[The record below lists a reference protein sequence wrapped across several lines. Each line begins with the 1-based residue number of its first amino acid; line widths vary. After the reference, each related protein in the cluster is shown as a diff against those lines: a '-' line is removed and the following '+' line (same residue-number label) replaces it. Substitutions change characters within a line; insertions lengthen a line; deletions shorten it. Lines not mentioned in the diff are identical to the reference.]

1 MLKSL
6 LISFEIVIFYL
17 QEYLAAKFVVNQCD
31 LNYFKVF
38 IKTFVFSQNDNTVMF
53 WSTLR
58 RFICT
63 LLANGSKFNN
73 IKKIKTQINNII
85 AFKKDVVVF

>member
-63 LLANGSKFNN
+63 LLANGSKFLNLNFDN
-73 IKKIKTQINNII
+73 IKIENKS
-85 AFKKDVVVF
+85 